1 MIFLRFYTNFTSSL
15 NLNLGFM
22 SLLQFRPRI
31 QVSGSQIGPSPS
43 GQKQGWSYGDRFR
56 RGCSPAARGVLGETL
71 RGLSAT
77 SGWLWLGSRRP
88 ELRSPRRS
96 RGGGGSRRR
105 RWRSGEGGGA
115 RPGP

>member
-22 SLLQFRPRI
+22 SLLQFRPQI

-56 RGCSPAARGVLGETL
+56 RGCSPAARGVWGGNAE
-71 RGLSAT
+71 GLERY
-77 SGWLWLGSRRP
+77 LWVALVGVEAAGV
-88 ELRSPRRS
+88 ELPAAEQ
-96 RGGGGSRRR
+96 
-105 RWRSGEGGGA
+105 RWRRE
-115 RPGP
+115 